1 VLMGAIVFIAA
12 ATLCVY
18 LLRSAWRMLVELP
31 DADQVWAPDLVDDLL
46 SRTISALLIANCGLF
61 LVTMAQA
68 LG

>member
-1 VLMGAIVFIAA
+1 MGAIVFIAA